1 MKTTKKS
8 RAKPQEEIEI
18 PRNCMEC
25 IYAVIIPPAIEG
37 DPPISRCKR
46 DNIRRTAR
54 AVRNCQKG
62 EKHQTAERGM

>member
-18 PRNCMEC
+18 PRSCMEC

-37 DPPISRCKR
+37 NPPIAGCKR
-46 DNIRRTAR
+46 DNRRRTAR
-54 AVRNCQKG
+54 AVRNCLMG
-62 EKHQTAERGM
+62 ERRM